1 MIMSKPMKSLT
12 ATPLLSAEQ
21 RLIRILGGR
30 TVYVRRNPITK
41 ECGCLVYVPVKAWQS
56 QSHCRE
62 LCAALRIARRS
73 DRPSALA
80 MSQKVLTPDERR
92 ALFVAQGQTVTQWA
106 AAHGYPRNKVYQ
118 VLGGHLRAK
127 WGEAHRIAVD
137 LGIKA
142 ATKQRAAT

>member
-1 MIMSKPMKSLT
+1 MKSLT

-118 VLGGHLRAK
+118 VLGGQLRAK

-137 LGIKA
+137 LGIKPATPRQRGA
-142 ATKQRAAT
+142 A